1 MGTQVGK
8 TQVGNK
14 KRVAAVAATLTIITL
29 TACGGSGQAGG
40 AGTGNVAS
48 LPPSPGAVSSSAG
61 TAGQAG
67 QSGPAGL
74 GGVTLPDNASP
85 AETARI
91 MNAWA
96 SCMGSHGD
104 SHFAAKQGHPD
115 GVRVPT
121 VSIDKFPAAVKACRS
136 LQPHAP
142 WQELPQYNPNY
153 QRDFARDVNC
163 MNARGVPVK
172 AVPGGWTFNG
182 TSSLSEAQ
190 QEQVTVECEMQ
201 AFNES

>member
-1 MGTQVGK
+1 MRTQVS
-8 TQVGNK
+8 NK
-14 KRVAAVAATLTIITL
+14 QRVAAVTAALTIITL
-29 TACGGSGQAGG
+29 TACGSGSQAGG

-48 LPPSPGAVSSSAG
+48 LPASPGQGSSSAG
-61 TAGQAG
+61 TTDQAG

-74 GGVTLPDNASP
+74 QGVTLPDNATL
-85 AETARI
+85 AETTRI

-104 SHFAAKQGHPD
+104 SHFSAKQGDAGGP
-115 GVRVPT
+115 RFPT
-121 VSIDKFPAAVKACRS
+121 VTIDKFPAAVKACRS
-136 LQPHAP
+136 LPPHAP

-153 QRDFARDVNC
+153 QRDFARDINC

-172 AVPGGWTFNG
+172 AVPGGWDFNG

-190 QEQVTVECEMQ
+190 QEKVTVECEMR

>member
-1 MGTQVGK
+1 MRTHVS
-8 TQVGNK
+8 NK
-14 KRVAAVAATLTIITL
+14 KRVAAVTAALTVITL
-29 TACGGSGQAGG
+29 TACGGGSGGAAGG

-48 LPPSPGAVSSSAG
+48 LPASPGQGASSAG
-61 TAGQAG
+61 TAGQSG

-74 GGVTLPDNASP
+74 EGVTLPDNATM
-85 AETARI
+85 AETTRI

-153 QRDFARDVNC
+153 QRDFARDVTC

-172 AVPGGWTFNG
+172 AVHGGWTFNG